1 MIKISLQIN
10 KYRGILR
17 PILKYFSE
25 TKFMLI
31 RKPIFWIFLLALFL
45 RLFKLGEFPVGLHVD
60 EVKVGWNAFSILKTG
75 LDDHGNFFSL
85 YYDSFGDYRPAGVFY
100 TAIPFILI
108 FGKTIFAIRFSSALI
123 GAMTVIPLYL
133 LTNIIFTK
141 RNGVNRFND
150 IGSFASLMLATSAW
164 HIEVSRAT
172 SEVAISAFFGLFGI
186 YYFIKYI
193 KNSKKIYAYISI
205 TMTILATFLYH
216 SIRLLAPLFYLFIYL
231 YFYKYL
237 SYRKNNAY
245 AFVSVSLIF
254 ILSIFFSST
263 TGGFSRLNQ
272 VSILKDVDVTYE
284 ITRIRQENLSG
295 NVFNRLIDNKI
306 VVYSRKLF
314 TNYATYFS
322 GDFLIGSSAKPYRY
336 TTPGAGLLGYME
348 VFAFFVG
355 LWHIIKNR
363 NGYLPIIFLLI
374 SPIPAALTW
383 EDSPNLHRSLFMIPF
398 MATISGYGLAI
409 TTNYFIKKYFKSVLF
424 IKSILILAFVFFNT
438 FIFFH
443 MYFYHSYNHKPF
455 LKDYVVD
462 NPTYRNS
469 GTTELARRLN
479 LISTDYELIVV
490 ANFPD
495 NPYPWYAFFNDIEP
509 GLFNKKTYNP
519 NSNERIWQN
528 IVFSDS
534 TCPSDFAFDKYNHK
548 KMLVIDSWACGYD
561 SQIKA
566 GLPAKVTEKIY
577 RSDGGEAFVFM
588 ERS

>member
-1 MIKISLQIN
+1 VIKISLQIN

-17 PILKYFSE
+17 PILKYFLVSKL
-25 TKFMLI
+25 TLI
-31 RKPIFWIFLLALFL
+31 RKSIFWIFLLALFL

-60 EVKVGWNAFSILKTG
+60 EAKVGWNALSILKTG
-75 LDDHGNFFSL
+75 HDDHGNFLNL
-85 YYDSFGDYRPAGVFY
+85 YYDSFGDFRPTGIFY
-100 TAIPFILI
+100 TAIPFVLI

-123 GAMTVIPLYL
+123 GAMTTIPLYL
-133 LTNIIFTK
+133 LTNIIFSK
-141 RNGVNRFND
+141 RNGVYGFNN
-150 IGSFASLMLATSAW
+150 IGSFVSLLLATSAW

-172 SEVAISAFFGLFGI
+172 SEVAISVFFGLFGI

-193 KNSKKIYAYISI
+193 KSSKNIFAYISI

-216 SIRLLAPLFYLFIYL
+216 SIRLLAPLFYIFIYL
-231 YFYKYL
+231 YYYKYL
-237 SYRKNNAY
+237 SYRKNKAY
-245 AFVSVSLIF
+245 AFVSVIIVF

-263 TGGFSRLNQ
+263 AGGFSRLNQ

-295 NVFNRLIDNKI
+295 NLFNRLIDNKI
-306 VVYSRKLF
+306 IVYTRKIF
-314 TNYATYFS
+314 TNYTTYFS
-322 GDFLIGSSAKPYRY
+322 GDFLIGSFAKPYRY
-336 TTPGAGLLGYME
+336 TTPGAGLLG
-348 VFAFFVG
+348 FAELFIFFIG
-355 LWHIIKNR
+355 LWHIIKNK
-363 NGYLPIIFLLI
+363 NGYLPILFLLI
-374 SPIPAALTW
+374 SPLPAALTW

-398 MATISGYGLAI
+398 IAIISGYGLSVMTNHI
-409 TTNYFIKKYFKSVLF
+409 TKKYFKSIVF
-424 IKSILILAFVFFNT
+424 IRYVFILSFILINT
-438 FIFFH
+438 SIFLH

-479 LISTDYELIVV
+479 VMSNDYELVVV

-495 NPYPWYAFFNDIEP
+495 NPYPWYAFFNDIDP
-509 GLFNKKTYNP
+509 SVFNKSTYNP
-519 NSNERIWQN
+519 NSNEKIWKN
-528 IVFSDS
+528 IVFTDS
-534 TCPSDFAFDKYNHK
+534 TCPSDFAFEKYNHK
-548 KMLVIDSWACGYD
+548 NLLVIDSWACGYE

-566 GLPAKVTEKIY
+566 GLPAKVTEKIF